1 MWTLIVF
8 TVLYHAGTA
17 GGLSSTSIPGF
28 ASLRNCENAGY
39 ELVTS
44 APETRYFFRR
54 TDRPFFG
61 KDTTQLYSTSYA
73 DLVKYGY
80 QCVEVK

>member
-8 TVLYHAGTA
+8 TVLYHGSNA
-17 GGLSSTSIPGF
+17 GGLSSTSVQGF
-28 ASLRNCENAGY
+28 TSLRNCEKAGH
-39 ELVTS
+39 ELVINATD
-44 APETRYFFRR
+44 TRYFFKR
-54 TDRPFFG
+54 TDRPLFG
-61 KDTTQLYSTSYA
+61 RDTTQLYSTEYT

>member
-8 TVLYHAGTA
+8 TVLATGHS
-17 GGLSSTSIPGF
+17 GGLSSTSVQGF
-28 ASLRNCENAGY
+28 TSLRNCEKAGH
-39 ELVTS
+39 ELVINATD
-44 APETRYFFRR
+44 TRYFFKR
-54 TDRPFFG
+54 TDRPLFG
-61 KDTTQLYSTSYA
+61 RDTTQLYSTEYT

>member
-8 TVLYHAGTA
+8 TVLYHGSNA
-17 GGLSSTSIPGF
+17 GGLASTSIPGYT
-28 ASLRNCENAGY
+28 SLRNCENAGH
-39 ELVTS
+39 ELVTK
-44 APETRYFFRR
+44 APDTRYFFNM

-61 KDTTQLYSTSYA
+61 KDTTQLYSTVYT

>member
-8 TVLYHAGTA
+8 TVLYHSSYA

-28 ASLRNCENAGY
+28 TSLRTCEKAGH
-39 ELVTS
+39 ELVTN
-44 APETRYFFRR
+44 APETRYFFRQ
-54 TDRPFFG
+54 TDRPIFG
-61 KDTTQLYSTSYA
+61 NDTTRLYSTEYT

-80 QCVEVK
+80 QCIEVK

>member
-8 TVLYHAGTA
+8 TVLYHGSHA
-17 GGLSSTSIPGF
+17 GGVASTSIPGYT
-28 ASLRNCENAGY
+28 SLRSCEKAGY
-39 ELVTS
+39 ELVTK
-44 APETRYFFRR
+44 APDTRYFFNQ
-54 TDRPFFG
+54 TDRPIFG
-61 KDTTQLYSTSYA
+61 KDTTQLYSVTYT

>member
-8 TVLYHAGTA
+8 TVLYHASNA

-28 ASLRNCENAGY
+28 TSLRTCEKAGH

-44 APETRYFFRR
+44 APETRYFFRQ
-54 TDRPFFG
+54 TDRPIFG
-61 KDTTQLYSTSYA
+61 NDTTRLYSTEYT

-80 QCVEVK
+80 QCIEVK

>member
-8 TVLYHAGTA
+8 TVLYHASNA

-28 ASLRNCENAGY
+28 TSLRNCEKAGR
-39 ELVTS
+39 ELVVN
-44 APETRYFFRR
+44 APETRYFFRQ
-54 TDRPFFG
+54 TDRPLFG
-61 KDTTQLYSTSYA
+61 NDTTRLYSTEFT

-80 QCVEVK
+80 QCIEVK